1 MAEQIYCIKCKT
13 KTDTENPKKVKSA
26 KGANM
31 LQGQCKVC
39 NCKKSKLIK
48 REEKEEVKEE
58 AKEEVKKEKK
68 KGRKKEKIIS
78 PSDNNE

>member
-13 KTDTENPKKVKSA
+13 KTDTENPKKVTSA

-48 REEKEEVKEE
+48 RDEKQEVKEEVKQ
-58 AKEEVKKEKK
+58 EKK
-68 KGRKKEKIIS
+68 KVGRKKEKLIS